1 MSEPSTPLMRQ
12 YSAIKKEHPNALL
25 FFRLGDFYEL
35 FFDDAILAA
44 RELQITLTS
53 RNKEKGVN
61 IPMCGVPY
69 HAAEGYIAKLI
80 RRGFKVAVC
89 EQVEDPRLA
98 TKLVR
103 REVTRVVTP
112 GTAADSSLNAEEN
125 NFLAAVAT
133 VGDRVGF
140 AALDLSTGEFRATE
154 FAGESAGRRIQ
165 EELEQLRP
173 KEMLYGSS
181 APLLEHASSTQL
193 GSFATLNGRD
203 TPHSTGTA
211 PVARISGFGWAE
223 TPLDDW
229 IFAPDHAIPLVENHF
244 GVLSL
249 EGFGLAG
256 KQAAASAAGAILYY
270 IRSTQRGTLDH
281 VDRIGFYERQN
292 CLVLDAV
299 TVRNLELI
307 EPLFAGTDAG
317 VTLIRCLDAT
327 ITPMGKRLL
336 RMWMLRPSLDR
347 TEIEARLDAV
357 DVQVKDIVGREE
369 LRRSLDGILDL
380 ERLLSRVTLETANPR
395 DVLAL
400 GASLGKLPKV
410 RGVLAGLLAPR
421 LAMLHAAIDE
431 LGDLRGKIESMLAPE
446 PPLTLND
453 GGVIAAGIDK
463 DLDELR
469 DLSHNSKQYLAQVET
484 RERERTGIGS
494 LKVKFNSIFGYYIE
508 ISKANLHHAPTD
520 YERKQTLVNA
530 ERFTTP
536 ELKEYESKILDA
548 QEKIVE
554 IERRLFAELRSAI
567 AAEAKRIRQTA
578 LALAEVDVLGSL
590 AHIAALRNYC
600 RPKFEADNSDQTA
613 DLEIVEG
620 RHPVIELQEMT
631 IGNDRFVPNDLFL
644 NSKTH
649 NIVVLTGPNMGG
661 KSTYLRQ
668 AALIVIMAQMG
679 SFVPARSVRMGIV
692 DRVFT
697 RIGASDN
704 VARGRST
711 FMVEMTETAAIL
723 HTATPRSLILLD
735 EVGRGTSTYDGL
747 AIAWAAV
754 EYLHARVRAKTLFAT
769 HYFELTELAEQLSGV
784 KNYHVSV
791 KETGGSVVFLRRV
804 EPGAADRSY
813 GIEVAK
819 LAGLPNEVVV
829 RAREVLAEH
838 ESSEHRLS
846 GHLTPGSAPER
857 PAQLTIFT
865 PLSQP
870 VLEKLREADLDRMTP
885 LEALNLLAELKKADW
900 QKRWQR
906 RTQLIHAS
914 GQLLIVGFDGTEM
927 SPRLASL
934 LAKIAPAGVILF
946 ARNIKG
952 VEQTHTLLREC
963 QKCVA
968 MPLFTC
974 VDLEGGTVD
983 RFRNVLGTA
992 PSPAEVFATGSRA
1005 LYRKHGRVIGE
1016 NCRALGF
1023 NVDFAPVLDLAFAAS
1038 RSVMSSRAVSDDPK
1052 QVVVY
1057 AREFL
1062 QGLRDAGVLGCGKHF
1077 PWAG

>member
-35 FFDDAILAA
+35 FFDDAVLAA

-53 RNKEKGVN
+53 RNKEKGVA

-69 HAAEGYIAKLI
+69 HAADGYIAKLI

-98 TKLVR
+98 KKLVR

-133 VGDRVGF
+133 VGDHVGF

-154 FAGESAGRRIQ
+154 FGGESAGRRIQ

-181 APLLEHASSTQL
+181 APLFEKNTSGATGVLARPHA
-193 GSFATLNGRD
+193 D
-203 TPHSTGTA
+203 TPLATGTA
-211 PVARISGFGWAE
+211 PVPRVSGGGWAE

-229 IFAPDHAIPLVENHF
+229 IFAPDHAIPLLENHF

-317 VTLIRCLDAT
+317 VTLFRCLDAT
-327 ITPMGKRLL
+327 VTPMGKRLL
-336 RMWMLRPSLDR
+336 RTWLLRPSLDR
-347 TEIEARLDAV
+347 AEIEGRLDSV
-357 DVQVKDIVGREE
+357 EVQVKDTVRREE
-369 LRRSLDGILDL
+369 LRRALEGILDL

-400 GASLGKLPKV
+400 AASLARIPKV
-410 RGVLAGLLAPR
+410 RTVLSGLAAAR
-421 LAMLHAAIDE
+421 LVALHVAIDE
-431 LGDLRGKIESMLAPE
+431 LGDLREKIDRTLVPE
-446 PPLTLND
+446 PPLTLSD
-453 GGVIAAGIDK
+453 GGVIAAGVDK

-469 DLSHNSKQYLAQVET
+469 DLSRNSKQYLARVEQ

-508 ISKANLHHAPTD
+508 ISKANLQHAPTD
-520 YERKQTLVNA
+520 YQRKQTLVNA

-554 IERRLFAELRSAI
+554 IERRLFADLRSAI

-578 LALAEVDVLGSL
+578 LALAEVDVLGCL

-600 RPKFEADNSDQTA
+600 RPHFDEAEKDEDGG

-620 RHPVIELQEMT
+620 RHPVIELQELAA
-631 IGNDRFVPNDLFL
+631 GSERFVPNDLFL
-644 NSKTH
+644 DSGSHDMTRPKSHASTH
-649 NIVVLTGPNMGG
+649 NIIVLTGPNMGG

-679 SFVPARSVRMGIV
+679 SFVPARAVRLGIV

-704 VARGRST
+704 LARGRST

-723 HTATPRSLILLD
+723 HTATARSLILLD

-747 AIAWAAV
+747 AIAWAAI
-754 EYLHARVRAKTLFAT
+754 EYLHARVHAKTLFAT

-838 ESSEHRLS
+838 ESSERRLS
-846 GHLTPGSAPER
+846 SHLTPGAEPER
-857 PAQLTIFT
+857 PTQLTIFT

-870 VLEKLREADLDRMTP
+870 VVEKLREVDLNRLTP
-885 LEALNLLAELKKADW
+885 LEALNLLAELKKE
-900 QKRWQR
+900 
-906 RTQLIHAS
+906 I
-914 GQLLIVGFDGTEM
+914 
-927 SPRLASL
+927 
-934 LAKIAPAGVILF
+934 
-946 ARNIKG
+946 
-952 VEQTHTLLREC
+952 
-963 QKCVA
+963 
-968 MPLFTC
+968 
-974 VDLEGGTVD
+974 
-983 RFRNVLGTA
+983 
-992 PSPAEVFATGSRA
+992 
-1005 LYRKHGRVIGE
+1005 
-1016 NCRALGF
+1016 
-1023 NVDFAPVLDLAFAAS
+1023 
-1038 RSVMSSRAVSDDPK
+1038 
-1052 QVVVY
+1052 
-1057 AREFL
+1057 
-1062 QGLRDAGVLGCGKHF
+1062 
-1077 PWAG
+1077 

>member
-12 YSAIKKEHPNALL
+12 YAAIKKEHPNALL

-35 FFDDAILAA
+35 FFDDAVLAA
-44 RELQITLTS
+44 RELQIALTS
-53 RNKEKGVN
+53 RNKEKGVA
-61 IPMCGVPY
+61 IPMCGVPH
-69 HAAEGYIAKLI
+69 HAADGYISKLI

-89 EQVEDPRLA
+89 EQVEDPRVA
-98 TKLVR
+98 KKLVR
-103 REVTRVVTP
+103 REVMRVVTP
-112 GTAADSSLNAEEN
+112 GTSADSSLNAEEN

-154 FAGESAGRRIQ
+154 FVGELAGRRVQ

-173 KEMLYGSS
+173 REMLYGSS
-181 APLLEHASSTQL
+181 APLLERSAAGYS
-193 GSFATLNGRD
+193 GSFAALDPSTSLRAGSRD
-203 TPHSTGTA
+203 ARPSPGTA
-211 PVARISGFGWAE
+211 PVARVSGGGWAE

-229 IFAPDHAIPLVENHF
+229 IFAPDHSIPLLENHF

-256 KQAAASAAGAILYY
+256 KRAAASAAGAILYY

-281 VDRIGFYERQN
+281 VDRIGFYQRQN

-317 VTLIRCLDAT
+317 VTLFRCLDAT
-327 ITPMGKRLL
+327 VTPMGKRLL
-336 RMWMLRPSLDR
+336 RTWMLRPSVDR
-347 TEIEARLDAV
+347 VEIEGRLDAV
-357 DVQVKDIVGREE
+357 EAQVKDTVRREE

-400 GASLGKLPKV
+400 AASLGRIPNV
-410 RGVLAGLLAPR
+410 RKELAGLAAAR
-421 LAMLHAAIDE
+421 LGTLHGVIDE
-431 LGDLRGKIESMLAPE
+431 LGYLREKIDGTLVPE
-446 PPLTLND
+446 PPLTLSA
-453 GGVIAAGIDK
+453 GGVIAAGVDK

-469 DLSHNSKQYLAQVET
+469 DLSRNSKQYLAQVET

-508 ISKANLHHAPTD
+508 ISKANLHLSPAD

-554 IERRLFAELRSAI
+554 IERRMFAKLRSAI

-578 LALAEVDVLGSL
+578 LALAEVDVLGCL
-590 AHIAALRNYC
+590 AHIAAARNYC
-600 RPKFEADNSDQTA
+600 RPRFEADDA
-613 DLEIVEG
+613 EHAGDLEIVEG
-620 RHPVIELQEMT
+620 RHPVIELQELAA
-631 IGNDRFVPNDLFL
+631 GSERFVPNDLFL
-644 NSKTH
+644 DSSPQNSTH

-679 SFVPARSVRMGIV
+679 SFVPARAVRMGMV

-723 HTATPRSLILLD
+723 HTATARSLILLD

-747 AIAWAAV
+747 AIAWAAI

-784 KNYHVSV
+784 KNHHVSV

-846 GHLTPGSAPER
+846 GHLTPGTSTTPER
-857 PAQLTIFT
+857 PTQLTIFT

-870 VLEKLREADLDRMTP
+870 VLEKLREVDLNRLTP
-885 LEALNLLAELKKADW
+885 LEALNLLAQLKR
-900 QKRWQR
+900 Q
-906 RTQLIHAS
+906 I
-914 GQLLIVGFDGTEM
+914 E
-927 SPRLASL
+927 
-934 LAKIAPAGVILF
+934 
-946 ARNIKG
+946 
-952 VEQTHTLLREC
+952 
-963 QKCVA
+963 
-968 MPLFTC
+968 
-974 VDLEGGTVD
+974 
-983 RFRNVLGTA
+983 
-992 PSPAEVFATGSRA
+992 
-1005 LYRKHGRVIGE
+1005 
-1016 NCRALGF
+1016 
-1023 NVDFAPVLDLAFAAS
+1023 
-1038 RSVMSSRAVSDDPK
+1038 
-1052 QVVVY
+1052 
-1057 AREFL
+1057 
-1062 QGLRDAGVLGCGKHF
+1062 
-1077 PWAG
+1077 

>member
-1 MSEPSTPLMRQ
+1 
-12 YSAIKKEHPNALL
+12 
-25 FFRLGDFYEL
+25 
-35 FFDDAILAA
+35 
-44 RELQITLTS
+44 
-53 RNKEKGVN
+53 
-61 IPMCGVPY
+61 
-69 HAAEGYIAKLI
+69 
-80 RRGFKVAVC
+80 
-89 EQVEDPRLA
+89 
-98 TKLVR
+98 
-103 REVTRVVTP
+103 
-112 GTAADSSLNAEEN
+112 
-125 NFLAAVAT
+125 
-133 VGDRVGF
+133 VGF

-154 FAGESAGRRIQ
+154 FVGESAGRRIQ

-173 KEMLYGSS
+173 REILYGSS
-181 APLLEHASSTQL
+181 APLLERTSIGQSR
-193 GSFATLNGRD
+193 SFTGLDGPAA
-203 TPHSTGTA
+203 HSYPGTA
-211 PVARISGFGWAE
+211 PVARLSGSGWAE

-229 IFAPDHAIPLVENHF
+229 IFAPDHAIPLLENHF

-317 VTLIRCLDAT
+317 VTLFRCMDAT
-327 ITPMGKRLL
+327 VTPMGKRLL
-336 RMWMLRPSLDR
+336 RTWMLRPSLDR
-347 TEIEARLDAV
+347 PEIEGRLDSV
-357 DVQVKDIVGREE
+357 EVQVEDTMRREE

-400 GASLGKLPKV
+400 AASLARIPRV
-410 RGVLAGLLAPR
+410 RTVLAELHTSRLTALHLL
-421 LAMLHAAIDE
+421 IDE
-431 LGDLRGKIESMLAPE
+431 MVDLREKIDRMLVSE
-446 PPLTLND
+446 PPLTLSD
-453 GGVIAAGIDK
+453 GGVIAAGVDK

-469 DLSHNSKQYLAQVET
+469 DLSRNSKQYLALVET

-508 ISKANLHHAPTD
+508 ISKANLHLSPSD

-554 IERRLFAELRSAI
+554 IERRLFAELRTAI
-567 AAEAKRIRQTA
+567 AAQARRIRQTA
-578 LALAEVDVLGSL
+578 LALAETDVLGCL

-600 RPKFEADNSDQTA
+600 RPQFEQDSGKAVKA
-613 DLEIVEG
+613 EHIGDLEIIEG
-620 RHPVIELQEMT
+620 RHPVIELQKLVAGSE
-631 IGNDRFVPNDLFL
+631 RFVPNELFL
-644 NSKTH
+644 DSSTH
-649 NIVVLTGPNMGG
+649 NIMVLTGPNMGG

-723 HTATPRSLILLD
+723 HTATPLSLILLD

-754 EYLHARVRAKTLFAT
+754 EYLHAHVRAKTLFAT
-769 HYFELTELAEQLSGV
+769 HYFELTELAQQLGGV

-791 KETGGSVVFLRRV
+791 KEAGGSVVFLRRV

-838 ESSEHRLS
+838 ESSERRLS
-846 GHLTPGSAPER
+846 QHLTPGSSTEPER
-857 PAQLTIFT
+857 PTQLTIFT

-870 VLEKLREADLDRMTP
+870 VLEKLREVDLNRLTP
-885 LEALNLLAELKKADW
+885 LEALNLLAELKKE
-900 QKRWQR
+900 
-906 RTQLIHAS
+906 I
-914 GQLLIVGFDGTEM
+914 
-927 SPRLASL
+927 
-934 LAKIAPAGVILF
+934 
-946 ARNIKG
+946 
-952 VEQTHTLLREC
+952 
-963 QKCVA
+963 
-968 MPLFTC
+968 
-974 VDLEGGTVD
+974 
-983 RFRNVLGTA
+983 
-992 PSPAEVFATGSRA
+992 
-1005 LYRKHGRVIGE
+1005 
-1016 NCRALGF
+1016 
-1023 NVDFAPVLDLAFAAS
+1023 
-1038 RSVMSSRAVSDDPK
+1038 
-1052 QVVVY
+1052 
-1057 AREFL
+1057 
-1062 QGLRDAGVLGCGKHF
+1062 
-1077 PWAG
+1077 

>member
-12 YSAIKKEHPNALL
+12 YAAIKKEHPNALL

-35 FFDDAILAA
+35 FFDDAVLAA

-53 RNKEKGVN
+53 RNKEKGMA
-61 IPMCGVPY
+61 IPMCGVPH
-69 HAAEGYIAKLI
+69 HAAEGYISKLI

-89 EQVEDPRLA
+89 EQLEDPRLA
-98 TKLVR
+98 KKLVR

-112 GTAADSSLNAEEN
+112 GTAADPSLSAEEN
-125 NFLAAVAT
+125 NFLAAAAT

-154 FAGESAGRRIQ
+154 FVGESAGRRIQ

-173 KEMLYGSS
+173 REILYGSS
-181 APLLEHASSTQL
+181 APLLEPTSSGQSRGFTGL
-193 GSFATLNGRD
+193 DGPAV
-203 TPHSTGTA
+203 HSYSGTA
-211 PVARISGFGWAE
+211 PVARVSGSGWTE

-229 IFAPDHAIPLVENHF
+229 IFAPDHAIPLLENHF

-307 EPLFAGTDAG
+307 EPLFAGTDTG
-317 VTLIRCLDAT
+317 VTLFRCMDAT
-327 ITPMGKRLL
+327 VTPMGKRLL
-336 RMWMLRPSLDR
+336 RTWMLRPSLDR
-347 TEIEARLDAV
+347 SEIEGRLDSV
-357 DVQVKDIVGREE
+357 EVQVKDTMRREE

-400 GASLGKLPKV
+400 AASLARIPRV
-410 RGVLAGLLAPR
+410 RTVLAELRTPR
-421 LAMLHAAIDE
+421 LTALHSLIDE
-431 LGDLRGKIESMLAPE
+431 MVDLREKIDRMLVSE
-446 PPLTLND
+446 PPLTLSD
-453 GGVIAAGIDK
+453 GGVIATGVDK

-469 DLSHNSKQYLAQVET
+469 DLSRNSKQYLAQVET

-508 ISKANLHHAPTD
+508 ISKANLHLSPSD

-554 IERRLFAELRSAI
+554 IERRLFAELRTAI
-567 AAEAKRIRQTA
+567 AAQARRVRQTA
-578 LALAEVDVLGSL
+578 LALAEADVLGCL

-600 RPKFEADNSDQTA
+600 RPQFEQDSGKAA
-613 DLEIVEG
+613 KAEHIGELEIIEG
-620 RHPVIELQEMT
+620 RHPVIELQKLVAGSE
-631 IGNDRFVPNDLFL
+631 RFVPNELFL
-644 NSKTH
+644 DSSTH
-649 NIVVLTGPNMGG
+649 NIMVLTGPNMGG

-723 HTATPRSLILLD
+723 HTATPLSLILLD

-754 EYLHARVRAKTLFAT
+754 EYLHAHVRAKTLFAT
-769 HYFELTELAEQLSGV
+769 HYFELTELAQQLGGV

-791 KETGGSVVFLRRV
+791 KEAGGSVVFLRRV

-838 ESSEHRLS
+838 ESSERRLS
-846 GHLTPGSAPER
+846 QHLTPGSTTEPER
-857 PAQLTIFT
+857 PTQLTIFT

-870 VLEKLREADLDRMTP
+870 VLEKLREVDLNRLTP
-885 LEALNLLAELKKADW
+885 LEALNLLAELKKE
-900 QKRWQR
+900 
-906 RTQLIHAS
+906 I
-914 GQLLIVGFDGTEM
+914 
-927 SPRLASL
+927 
-934 LAKIAPAGVILF
+934 
-946 ARNIKG
+946 
-952 VEQTHTLLREC
+952 
-963 QKCVA
+963 
-968 MPLFTC
+968 
-974 VDLEGGTVD
+974 
-983 RFRNVLGTA
+983 
-992 PSPAEVFATGSRA
+992 
-1005 LYRKHGRVIGE
+1005 
-1016 NCRALGF
+1016 
-1023 NVDFAPVLDLAFAAS
+1023 
-1038 RSVMSSRAVSDDPK
+1038 
-1052 QVVVY
+1052 
-1057 AREFL
+1057 
-1062 QGLRDAGVLGCGKHF
+1062 
-1077 PWAG
+1077 

>member
-12 YSAIKKEHPNALL
+12 YAAIKKEHPNALL

-35 FFDDAILAA
+35 FFDDAVLAA
-44 RELQITLTS
+44 RELQITLTA
-53 RNKEKGVN
+53 RNKEKGVA

-69 HAAEGYIAKLI
+69 HAAEGYISKLI

-89 EQVEDPRLA
+89 EQVEDARLA

-103 REVTRVVTP
+103 REVTRIVTP

-133 VGDRVGF
+133 VADCVGF

-181 APLLEHASSTQL
+181 APLFETRS
-193 GSFATLNGRD
+193 NGE
-203 TPHSTGTA
+203 TGA
-211 PVARISGFGWAE
+211 PARPVAEHSATRAPARSTNGWAE

-229 IFAPDHAIPLVENHF
+229 IFAPDHAIPLLENHF

-256 KQAAASAAGAILYY
+256 KPAAASAAGAILYY

-317 VTLIRCLDAT
+317 VTLFRCMDAT
-327 ITPMGKRLL
+327 VTPMGKRLL
-336 RMWMLRPSLDR
+336 RTWMLRPSLDPS
-347 TEIEARLDAV
+347 EINGRLDSV
-357 DVQVKDIVGREE
+357 EVQVKDTVRREE

-400 GASLGKLPKV
+400 AASLARIPKV
-410 RGVLAGLLAPR
+410 RMVLAGVAAAR
-421 LAMLHAAIDE
+421 LSMLHTAIDE
-431 LGDLRGKIESMLAPE
+431 LGDLREKIDRTLVPE
-446 PPLTLND
+446 PSLTLSD
-453 GGVIAAGIDK
+453 GGVIAAGVDH

-469 DLSHNSKQYLAQVET
+469 DLSRNSKQYLAQVET

-508 ISKANLHHAPTD
+508 ISKANLHLSPAD

-578 LALAEVDVLGSL
+578 LALAEVDVLGCL

-600 RPKFEADNSDQTA
+600 RPHFDEAEKDEDTG

-620 RHPVIELQEMT
+620 RHPVIELQELAA
-631 IGNDRFVPNDLFL
+631 GSERFVPNELFL
-644 NSKTH
+644 DAATH

-679 SFVPARSVRMGIV
+679 SFVPARAVRMGIV

-704 VARGRST
+704 LARGRST

-723 HTATPRSLILLD
+723 HTATARSLILLD

-747 AIAWAAV
+747 AIAWAAI
-754 EYLHARVRAKTLFAT
+754 EYLHARVHAKTLFAT

-838 ESSEHRLS
+838 ESSERRLS
-846 GHLTPGSAPER
+846 EHLTPGSSTEPER
-857 PAQLTIFT
+857 PTQLTIFT

-870 VLEKLREADLDRMTP
+870 VLEKLREVDLDRLTP
-885 LEALNLLAELKKADW
+885 LEALNLLAELKRQID
-900 QKRWQR
+900 
-906 RTQLIHAS
+906 
-914 GQLLIVGFDGTEM
+914 
-927 SPRLASL
+927 
-934 LAKIAPAGVILF
+934 
-946 ARNIKG
+946 
-952 VEQTHTLLREC
+952 
-963 QKCVA
+963 
-968 MPLFTC
+968 
-974 VDLEGGTVD
+974 
-983 RFRNVLGTA
+983 
-992 PSPAEVFATGSRA
+992 
-1005 LYRKHGRVIGE
+1005 
-1016 NCRALGF
+1016 
-1023 NVDFAPVLDLAFAAS
+1023 
-1038 RSVMSSRAVSDDPK
+1038 
-1052 QVVVY
+1052 
-1057 AREFL
+1057 
-1062 QGLRDAGVLGCGKHF
+1062 
-1077 PWAG
+1077 

>member
-12 YSAIKKEHPNALL
+12 YAAIKKEHPNALL

-35 FFDDAILAA
+35 FFDDAVLAA

-53 RNKEKGVN
+53 RNKEKGVA

-69 HAAEGYIAKLI
+69 HAAEGYISKLI

-89 EQVEDPRLA
+89 EQVQVKDARLA
-98 TKLVR
+98 KTLVR

-112 GTAADSSLNAEEN
+112 GTAADSSLSAEEN

-154 FAGESAGRRIQ
+154 FGGELAGRRVQ

-181 APLLEHASSTQL
+181 APLLERSVGSHL
-193 GSFATLNGRD
+193 GSSAAPDGRVAR
-203 TPHSTGTA
+203 PHMETGRA
-211 PVARISGFGWAE
+211 PVARVSGSGWAE

-229 IFAPDHAIPLVENHF
+229 IFAPDHAIPLLENHF

-256 KQAAASAAGAILYY
+256 KPAAAAAAGAILYY

-317 VTLIRCLDAT
+317 VTLFRCLDT
-327 ITPMGKRLL
+327 TVTPMGKRLL
-336 RMWMLRPSLDR
+336 RTWLLRPSLDPA
-347 TEIEARLDAV
+347 EIEGRLDSV
-357 DVQVKDIVGREE
+357 EVQVKDTVRREE
-369 LRRSLDGILDL
+369 LRRALDGILDL

-400 GASLGKLPKV
+400 AASLGRIPKV
-410 RGVLAGLLAPR
+410 RTVLAELSKSR
-421 LAMLHAAIDE
+421 LSASRLGTLHIAIDE
-431 LGDLRGKIESMLAPE
+431 LGDLREKIDRMLVPE
-446 PPLTLND
+446 PPLTLSD
-453 GGVIAAGIDK
+453 GGVIASGVDK

-469 DLSHNSKQYLAQVET
+469 HLSRNSKQYLAQVEL

-508 ISKANLHHAPTD
+508 ISKANLHLSPTD

-554 IERRLFAELRSAI
+554 IERRLFADLRSAI

-578 LALAEVDVLGSL
+578 LALAEVDVLGCL

-600 RPKFEADNSDQTA
+600 RPQFAGKTEAEGSG
-613 DLEIVEG
+613 DLEIIEG
-620 RHPVIELQEMT
+620 RHPVIELQELAA
-631 IGNDRFVPNDLFL
+631 GSERFVPNDLFL
-644 NSKTH
+644 NSSLDLHNMTH

-679 SFVPARSVRMGIV
+679 SFVPARAVRLGIV

-704 VARGRST
+704 LARGRST

-723 HTATPRSLILLD
+723 HTATARSLILLD

-747 AIAWAAV
+747 AIAWAAI
-754 EYLHARVRAKTLFAT
+754 EYLHARVHAKTLFAT

-829 RAREVLAEH
+829 RAREVLVEH

-846 GHLTPGSAPER
+846 GHLTPGSSTEPER
-857 PAQLTIFT
+857 PTQLTIFT

-870 VLEKLREADLDRMTP
+870 VLEKLREVDLNHLTP
-885 LEALNLLAELKKADW
+885 LEALNLLAELKR
-900 QKRWQR
+900 Q
-906 RTQLIHAS
+906 I
-914 GQLLIVGFDGTEM
+914 E
-927 SPRLASL
+927 
-934 LAKIAPAGVILF
+934 
-946 ARNIKG
+946 
-952 VEQTHTLLREC
+952 
-963 QKCVA
+963 
-968 MPLFTC
+968 
-974 VDLEGGTVD
+974 
-983 RFRNVLGTA
+983 
-992 PSPAEVFATGSRA
+992 
-1005 LYRKHGRVIGE
+1005 
-1016 NCRALGF
+1016 
-1023 NVDFAPVLDLAFAAS
+1023 
-1038 RSVMSSRAVSDDPK
+1038 
-1052 QVVVY
+1052 
-1057 AREFL
+1057 
-1062 QGLRDAGVLGCGKHF
+1062 
-1077 PWAG
+1077 